1 MFADVSGKDF
11 KIPENFPKNLKGH
24 DMNESR
30 IALVTGG
37 NKGIGYEICRQL
49 MRRGCHVL
57 LGARNRSEGEAA
69 VATLTKEEKG
79 DIGFI
84 TIDLNDPR
92 TFSIAQ
98 ADISGRLRKT
108 RYPGQQC
115 GHRT

>member
-1 MFADVSGKDF
+1 
-11 KIPENFPKNLKGH
+11 
-24 DMNESR
+24 MNESR

-69 VATLTKEEKG
+69 VAALTKEEKG

-98 ADISGRLRKT
+98 ADISGRFGKLDILSTMRASYLTAIT
-108 RYPGQQC
+108 RCMTFPFAF
-115 GHRT
+115 